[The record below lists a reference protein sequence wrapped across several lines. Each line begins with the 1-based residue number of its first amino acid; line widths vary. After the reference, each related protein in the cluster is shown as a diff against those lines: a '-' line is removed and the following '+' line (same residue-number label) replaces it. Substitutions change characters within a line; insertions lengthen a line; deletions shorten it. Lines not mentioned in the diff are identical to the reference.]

1 MDTFYGFVMR
11 IVALSILR
19 TVLEYILPQ
28 GNIKKS
34 AGKVIGLVILLAVVQ
49 PVVQLLQNL

>member
-1 MDTFYGFVMR
+1 MDAFYGFVMR
-11 IVALSILR
+11 IAALSILR

-34 AGKVIGLVILLAVVQ
+34 ACKVIGLVILLVIAQ
-49 PVVQLLQNL
+49 PVVWFLETL

>member
-1 MDTFYGFVMR
+1 MEIFYGFVMR

-34 AGKVIGLVILLAVVQ
+34 ACRIIGLVILLAIVQ
-49 PVVQLLQNL
+49 PVAELIGAI

>member
-1 MDTFYGFVMR
+1 MDTFYGYVMR

-49 PVVQLLQNL
+49 PVVQLLENL